1 VNLRPV
7 WSTEKVPEQ
16 PGPHSETLLGK
27 TNRQTKEYFILF
39 CAFNTVKMFG
49 VHLGLPEWHP

>member
-1 VNLRPV
+1 V